1 MENNTDKA
9 YEHLR
14 RLTMR
19 FGFRPG
25 ERISEVEVAKS
36 LGMSRA
42 PVREALSRLYAE
54 GLVGFNPG
62 KGSFCRRLSASE
74 ILDLLEVR
82 FDLELGAAK
91 RLLVTSEDQ
100 FPAEEVEN
108 LRASSQQALQKI
120 SLMTID
126 QIVEIDESFYLALV
140 RLARNEERIKI
151 AVTAAARLQFFRYI
165 YLGDQNRASESL
177 RTHIAICDMLLSDR
191 TEGLETLFSHN
202 LMTADEV
209 KVYINT
215 ALATIFADQ
224 TV

>member
-14 RLTMR
+14 KLTMR

-91 RLLVTSEDQ
+91 RLLVRSEYQ
-100 FPAEEVEN
+100 LPVEEVEN
-108 LRASSQQALQKI
+108 LRTLSEQALKKI
-120 SLMTID
+120 TMMTID
-126 QIVEIDESFYLALV
+126 QVVEIDESFYLALV
-140 RLARNEERIKI
+140 RLARNEERTKI

-165 YLGDQNRASESL
+165 YLADQKRATESL
-177 RTHIAICDMLLSDR
+177 KTHIAICDVLLNDQN
-191 TEGLETLFSHN
+191 GDLEALFSHN

-209 KVYINT
+209 RVYINT